1 MYIPSKHFENPQ
13 QEIIC
18 PWTGESYVHLEGDD
32 LTLIDSKYHDG
43 ALERLPRRFFQAPI
57 VFNKGDG
64 QIQIMVRKPYED

>member
-18 PWTGESYVHLEGDD
+18 PWTGEAYVHLEGDD

-43 ALERLPRRFFQAPI
+43 ALDRLPRRFYQSPI
-57 VFNKGDG
+57 VMPMGNG
-64 QIQIMVRKPYED
+64 QAKIFMRQPHKD